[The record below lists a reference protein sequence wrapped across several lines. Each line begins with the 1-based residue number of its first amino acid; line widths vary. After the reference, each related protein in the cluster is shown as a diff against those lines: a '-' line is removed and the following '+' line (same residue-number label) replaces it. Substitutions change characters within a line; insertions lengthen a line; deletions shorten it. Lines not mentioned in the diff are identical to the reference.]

1 MGQVIDAKLISEIP
15 LGDGTAYGL
24 TRLIPGATFERSYA
38 LQRPMDNDNLRGMTV
53 TGTISSEFSID
64 GSSNVVSQARA
75 GIQPP
80 AEAIQEFKVDTAAYD
95 AQIGH
100 TGAGSVNLA
109 LKSGTNRFSLAGSF
123 YNRDDSRSEDLFA
136 SIRNNTGKTVRDY
149 NRYGATG
156 SGPIFKNKTFF
167 MASFEKLQD
176 DTEESFQT
184 SVPTAKM
191 RQGDFSELL
200 AAGVQIFDPRT
211 ARNVGGVVT
220 RDAVCG
226 EHHSHRPAESDRAQH
241 PAVLSGR
248 QRGAKRGLAEQP
260 VRRSAVDL
268 RLQLP
273 DGAGRS
279 PVVGRPAHLR
289 PLAAQL
295 PP

>member
-149 NRYGATG
+149 NRYGVTG

-176 DTEESFQT
+176 DTEESFT
-184 SVPTAKM
+184 DLGPD
-191 RQGDFSELL
+191 RED
-200 AAGVQIFDPRT
+200 AAGRLLGV
-211 ARNVGGVVT
+211 AGG
-220 RDAVCG
+220 R
-226 EHHSHRPAESDRAQH
+226 RAD
-241 PAVLSGR
+241 L
-248 QRGAKRGLAEQP
+248 
-260 VRRSAVDL
+260 RSAHGP
-268 RLQLP
+268 QLS
-273 DGAGRS
+273 AAWS
-279 PVVGRPAHLR
+279 PATRFRATSFRPSG
-289 PLAAQL
+289 
-295 PP
+295 